1 MQQAAAQPSAYQ
13 GQQARPQQAQ
23 AADPSPA
30 TQAPATEKAA
40 SAAGTSAPA
49 MSHASQRRFI
59 RAMRGTVNM
68 LTTVAAIAAVVREG
82 LDEEEARLQEGGAPA
97 KRSAR
102 GNAPKG
108 ASASSNAQDVDAS
121 QKTAAQA
128 APRETTYVAG
138 SASPVQPAAAEPVQP
153 AQVQPP
159 AAQFAPPAPAPH
171 ASATFQQQAPVV
183 QQPAYQPAAPGY
195 VTIADYAQVPQ
206 AAPAAPQQGATSAQP
221 VAQQQ
226 GVPGPAVTP
235 FQQPAQ
241 PAVQQPAPASAP
253 VQQPSSV
260 AVPAAPSAQQ
270 MATPRQPMPSQAAPS
285 QQPTT
290 QQPATQQTAPLQ
302 PAPIQQPAPQQ
313 AASTSGVQPAAEAP
327 QQGEPNLYEQSL
339 DWANVPLDDLLANMP
354 SFAQAPANSIQH
366 LYYTA
371 FMAALRAE
379 EQAERAARASES
391 IAQLREQM
399 HAEGKTPSRDDLPSL
414 VPQVEAPQADASASV
429 GAAATSP
436 AGTAADLPG
445 APEAAA
451 SVSGGAG
458 VSHEGASVPAES
470 VTPATEN
477 GGAGQARVADG
488 GPAEAAQAEAAQ
500 ADAAENPGAAIDSPA
515 DGTPAGEQAAGE
527 QAVDASSPE
536 GEGGAS
542 AQAPASGSDEAA
554 AATEAAS
561 GPTPPLPVGAS
572 PANQSPTLDG
582 LYEELTQERK
592 KGRFLRALRSTMG
605 VLIVV
610 AAIAVL
616 VATLITPVLEITG
629 SSMTPTLHDGQYVV
643 SIKGGAFS
651 TGDVIA
657 FYYNNKV
664 LVKRVIAGPGDWVD
678 IDRYGNV
685 SVNGEELDEPYL
697 TDKALG
703 ECDIDLPY
711 QVPDDRYFVMG
722 DHRSTSVDSRSSTI
736 GCVSEEQIVGDIA
749 WRIWPLSEF
758 GPVE

>member
-49 MSHASQRRFI
+49 MSHVSQRRFI

-128 APRETTYVAG
+128 ALRETTYVAG
-138 SASPVQPAAAEPVQP
+138 SAAPVQPAVVEPVQP

-159 AAQFAPPAPAPH
+159 AAQFAPTAPAPH
-171 ASATFQQQAPVV
+171 ASATFQQQAPVA
-183 QQPAYQPAAPGY
+183 QQPAYQPEAPGY

-226 GVPGPAVTP
+226 GVRGPAVTP

-241 PAVQQPAPASAP
+241 PAVQQPAPAPVP

-270 MATPRQPMPSQAAPS
+270 MATPRQLMPSQATP

-302 PAPIQQPAPQQ
+302 AAPIQQPAPQQ

-399 HAEGKTPSRDDLPSL
+399 HAEGRTPSRDDLPSL

-445 APEAAA
+445 A
-451 SVSGGAG
+451 V
-458 VSHEGASVPAES
+458 
-470 VTPATEN
+470 
-477 GGAGQARVADG
+477 
-488 GPAEAAQAEAAQ
+488 
-500 ADAAENPGAAIDSPA
+500 ENPGAAMDSAA

-536 GEGGAS
+536 GEGAAS
-542 AQAPASGSDEAA
+542 AQAPASGSDGAA

-561 GPTPPLPVGAS
+561 GPTPHLPVGAS
-572 PANQSPTLDG
+572 SANQSPTLDG

-722 DHRSTSVDSRSSTI
+722 DHRSTSVDSRSSAV
-736 GCVSEEQIVGDIA
+736 GCVAEEQVVGKIVFCV
-749 WRIWPLSEF
+749 WPFSDF
-758 GPVE
+758 GKVN

>member
-13 GQQARPQQAQ
+13 GQQARPQQAHP
-23 AADPSPA
+23 ADPSPA
-30 TQAPATEKAA
+30 TQPPSTEKAA
-40 SAAGTSAPA
+40 SAAGTSTPA

-138 SASPVQPAAAEPVQP
+138 SAAPVQPAAAEPAPAQP

-159 AAQFAPPAPAPH
+159 AAQFAPSAPAPH

-183 QQPAYQPAAPGY
+183 QQPAYQPVAPGY

-270 MATPRQPMPSQAAPS
+270 MATPRQQMPPQAAPS

-302 PAPIQQPAPQQ
+302 AAPIQQPAPQQ

-327 QQGEPNLYEQSL
+327 QQGEPSLYEQSL

-429 GAAATSP
+429 GAAAISP

-445 APEAAA
+445 AP
-451 SVSGGAG
+451 
-458 VSHEGASVPAES
+458 
-470 VTPATEN
+470 
-477 GGAGQARVADG
+477 
-488 GPAEAAQAEAAQ
+488 
-500 ADAAENPGAAIDSPA
+500 ENPGAAIDSPA

-572 PANQSPTLDG
+572 SANQSPTLDG